1 MKRVT
6 TFILA
11 AFPALV
17 ALAIASC
24 GGTDSTGDS
33 VSTADSRAGDDTTG
47 PSGDALLDDAI
58 PGDDIVEDVPAGDG
72 SAPAGS
78 WYKLTVELEKGPG
91 VNCQADPEAT
101 CFDGAECCTLVFD
114 RNITDMPTKFSFGS
128 THIAPAVSFAMTDT
142 LYVPTFSVITLNFGI
157 IIGTSDKPP
166 ATDTSGKYPFSG
178 FEPEIT
184 VTIYDKVLSS
194 KEEGS
199 EGEFNVTD
207 WAAEQGGTWAGT
219 LSGTIVQKTTQA
231 QKVRARVDGSYH
243 FILPEPQG
251 GQ

>member
-1 MKRVT
+1 MKRSW
-6 TFILA
+6 
-11 AFPALV
+11 LV
-17 ALAIASC
+17 ALALLLAACS
-24 GGTDSTGDS
+24 GSDSKEDTVTGKDAVQGQDGRLPPDSDAVAPTGDS
-33 VSTADSRAGDDTTG
+33 VGGDDLG
-47 PSGDALLDDAI
+47 G
-58 PGDDIVEDVPAGDG
+58 DVPARE
-72 SAPAGS
+72 GS

-91 VNCQADPEAT
+91 VNCDADPKAT
-101 CFDGAECCTLVFD
+101 CFDGAECCTLVYD

-128 THIAPAVSFAMTDT
+128 THIAPAVSFAVTDT

-199 EGEFNVTD
+199 EGEIDVTD
-207 WAAEQGGTWAGT
+207 WAAEEGGLWAGT
-219 LSGTIVQKTTQA
+219 LAGTIFQKTTLA
-231 QKVRARVDGSYH
+231 QKLRARVKASYH